1 MKVYWISPFFLRN
14 YFLKFVI
21 KEKIQGR
28 IIEVTE
34 GREHLPDDLNPLNAE
49 LNPVCH
55 MLALLGAHHILHVSR
70 IMVKEKVLETERGS
84 TRSHSVDN
92 SI

>member
-1 MKVYWISPFFLRN
+1 MKAYWISPLLIRN

-34 GREHLPDDLNPLNAE
+34 GRKAPT
-49 LNPVCH
+49 
-55 MLALLGAHHILHVSR
+55 G
-70 IMVKEKVLETERGS
+70 
-84 TRSHSVDN
+84 
-92 SI
+92 

>member
-34 GREHLPDDLNPLNAE
+34 GREHLLDDLNPLNAE